1 MKSQFFISMILL
13 VCISSFAQNELNEKL
28 LFVRV
33 YDFNDEKI
41 SKGKVLMVTDSTLHL
56 NTSNGIHILP
66 ISTIHTIKTKRSGGN
81 NILTGATI
89 GLFSGAVLGATTA
102 DPDAWFGYTAAEGA
116 TGIGIF
122 GAIVGSA
129 VGGITIAFKN
139 STTFVINGKI
149 EHWQLIKNYLVT
161 KVD

>member
-13 VCISSFAQNELNEKL
+13 VCISSFAQNELKEKL

-33 YDFNDEKI
+33 YDFNNEKI

-56 NTSNGIHILP
+56 TNSNGIHVLP
-66 ISTIHTIKTKRSGGN
+66 ISSIQTIKTKRSGGN
-81 NILTGATI
+81 NIITGATI
-89 GLFSGAVLGATTA
+89 GFLSGAVLGAATA

-139 STTFVINGKI
+139 STTFVINGKP
-149 EHWQLIKNYLVT
+149 ENWQLIKNYLVT